1 MCTVLDSNL
10 SLEMNNYILHI
21 ETATKVCSVALS
33 NAGELIACKESI
45 SDGFIHSEAL
55 TLYIE
60 ETLRVAEVSLSDLK
74 AISIS
79 SGPGSYTG
87 LRIGLST
94 AKGLCFA
101 LKIPLISV
109 ETLLALSE
117 LASKGEEPTIPM
129 LDARRMEVYAQ
140 VIASDGNILQPM
152 DAIELDSTTFSEF
165 EPFQVCGDGAAKCKE
180 MWSHRNIIWNE
191 KLLSSAKGQV
201 AIAFDKYQ
209 KKEFENLAYFT
220 PIYLKDANGVRR

>member
-1 MCTVLDSNL
+1 MALDSNL
-10 SLEMNNYILHI
+10 NLGMNKYILHI

-33 NAGELIACKESI
+33 NCGEFIACKESI

-60 ETLRVAEVSLSDLK
+60 EVLAEGKVTLSDLC

-109 ETLLALSE
+109 DTLSALME
-117 LASKGEEPTIPM
+117 LVPLRNQNIIPL

-140 VIASDGNILQPM
+140 VFSSTGTILQAI
-152 DAIELDSTTFSEF
+152 DSIELDEKHSRSLNHFKFVET
-165 EPFQVCGDGAAKCKE
+165 VHGNAKKYGV
-180 MWSHRNIIWNE
+180 IE
-191 KLLSSAKGQV
+191 KSIGMMRLFLVRA
-201 AIAFDKYQ
+201 DKFNWLFINS
-209 KKEFENLAYFT
+209 KVNKSRT
-220 PIYLKDANGVRR
+220 

>member
-1 MCTVLDSNL
+1 MALDSNL
-10 SLEMNNYILHI
+10 NLGMNKYILHI

-33 NAGELIACKESI
+33 NCGEFIACKESI

-60 ETLRVAEVSLSDLK
+60 EVLAEGKVTLSDLC

-109 ETLLALSE
+109 DTLSALME
-117 LASKGEEPTIPM
+117 LVPPRNQNIIPL

-140 VIASDGNILQPM
+140 VFSSTGTILKAI
-152 DAIELDSTTFSEF
+152 DSIELDEKTFAEF
-165 EPFQVCGDGAAKCKE
+165 EPFQVCGDGAWKCKE
-180 MWSHRNIIWNE
+180 IWRDREIYWNDAIV
-191 KLLSSAKGQV
+191 SSARGQ
-201 AIAFDKYQ
+201 IQLAFHK
-209 KKEFENLAYFT
+209 FEGQQVEDLAYFT

>member
-1 MCTVLDSNL
+1 
-10 SLEMNNYILHI
+10 MNNHILHI

-33 NAGELIACKESI
+33 TNGKLIACKESI
-45 SDGFIHSEAL
+45 ADGFIHSEAL

-60 ETLRVAEVSLSDLK
+60 ETLREGRVSLSELN

-101 LKIPLISV
+101 LNIPLISI
-109 ETLLALSE
+109 ETLLALTE
-117 LASKGEEPTIPM
+117 LVTTGNESIIPM

-140 VIASDGNILQPM
+140 VIASDGSILQAL
-152 DAIELDSTTFSEF
+152 DSIELDATTFSEF

-180 MWSHRNIIWNE
+180 MWGHRNIIWNE
-191 KLLSSAKGQV
+191 NLLSSAKGQV
-201 AIAFDKYQ
+201 TIAYDKFQ

>member
-1 MCTVLDSNL
+1 
-10 SLEMNNYILHI
+10 MNNYILHI

-33 NAGELIACKESI
+33 NGGELIACKESI
-45 SDGFIHSEAL
+45 SEGYIHSESL
-55 TLYIE
+55 TFYIE
-60 ETLRVAEVSLSDLK
+60 ETMREGGVLLSELK

-117 LASKGEEPTIPM
+117 LAPKGNKPIIPM

-140 VIASDGNILQPM
+140 VIASDGRILQPL
-152 DAIELDSTTFSEF
+152 DSIELESTTFSEF

-180 MWSHRNIIWNE
+180 MWSNRNIIWNE